1 MRSFE
6 RSLAESIKKTKL
18 LRTML
23 EKQLSTEFS
32 TLKFNV
38 DE

>member
-6 RSLAESIKKTKL
+6 RSLAESIRKTKL

-23 EKQLSTEFS
+23 EKQLSTEFTS
-32 TLKFNV
+32 LSFNV